1 MLTRTGAYL
10 FEQRRANRLTRS
22 QLAAAIGYTNIAKGA
37 NRIVRLERD
46 GHAAD
51 GLLEKIVQALALDH
65 QHVQELINEDRRR
78 FEDDWERGAS
88 EAVEPQLRVRV
99 ILAIWCGES
108 LPENLSRE
116 EAVAFARTRAMDR
129 KLTYVLVWSRKEEVW
144 CYPEGITRVR
154 TMAVGEVAGPFTRL
168 RGHGGKQGFT
178 FG

>member
-1 MLTRTGAYL
+1 MFTSTGAYIS
-10 FEQRRANRLTRS
+10 EQRRANRLTRA

-37 NRIVRLERD
+37 DRIVRLERD

-51 GLLEKIVQALALDH
+51 GLLEKIVQALGLDR
-65 QHVQELINEDRRR
+65 QHVQELINEDRCR
-78 FEDDWERGAS
+78 FEDAWERWAS
-88 EAVEPQLRVRV
+88 EPVEPQLRVRV
-99 ILAIWCGES
+99 IPAVWCGER

-129 KLTYVLVWSRKEEVW
+129 KLTYLLVWSRKEEVW

-154 TMAVGEVAGPFTRL
+154 TMAVGDVAGPFTRL
-168 RGHGGKQGFT
+168 RGHGDRHGFV